1 MVLGVFRFGTK
12 GRMSNGPGQI
22 SNQRSGVRHGLP
34 YHYDSWATEYAL
46 LPIDRT
52 GGRLIITHLAWITGR
67 MSNGRLA
74 NFPSSTKLVKMIHC
88 RLAHCITNSFIALK
102 MLKKLITQDIIGYH
116 LIYNCLKM
124 YNVLRNHI
132 ICFLT
137 VLKKIIINRRY
148 YTVSCNVQFF
158 NVI

>member
-88 RLAHCITNSFIALK
+88 RLAQCITNSFIALK
-102 MLKKLITQDIIGYH
+102 MLKKIITQDIIGYH

-124 YNVLRNHI
+124 YSVL
-132 ICFLT
+132 
-137 VLKKIIINRRY
+137 
-148 YTVSCNVQFF
+148 
-158 NVI
+158 